1 MAIAIDRFILIV
13 YPMKRPI
20 QKVHALWMI
29 ALNITLA
36 TAISMPMFLMQKLV
50 DYGNFCGQFC
60 TEDWGNNEFGRSTYG
75 TVVFILQFVVPLIVI
90 TFCYTMISLKLNKG
104 LLVKQASK
112 HASGLG
118 TEQRRLALQRRLRTN
133 RMLMAMVGVF
143 LCCWMPTVAFNF
155 LRDYRW
161 LPSFVAQ
168 QEYLFGI
175 ITHCISMS
183 STVWNPCLY
192 ALLNEQFRLAY
203 VDLLQYCRSGQKRC
217 GTRYTDARCSRLVS
231 NAFLA
236 NNSITEEN
244 IKLPNSVRRSKH
256 GDYTAVSSSL

>member
-1 MAIAIDRFILIV
+1 
-13 YPMKRPI
+13 
-20 QKVHALWMI
+20 
-29 ALNITLA
+29 
-36 TAISMPMFLMQKLV
+36 MFSV
-50 DYGNFCGQFC
+50 DI
-60 TEDWGNNEFGRSTYG
+60 E
-75 TVVFILQFVVPLIVI
+75 
-90 TFCYTMISLKLNKG
+90 
-104 LLVKQASK
+104 
-112 HASGLG
+112 
-118 TEQRRLALQRRLRTN
+118 
-133 RMLMAMVGVF
+133 
-143 LCCWMPTVAFNF
+143 
-155 LRDYRW
+155 
-161 LPSFVAQ
+161 
-168 QEYLFGI
+168 LFGVNDSRNLF
-175 ITHCISMS
+175 CCS